1 MKIPMMKVRYVHSF
15 LNLIFSFVFAF
26 SHGSFA
32 SDIVE
37 FESTKPVAAKN
48 DPQLLVKFQVS
59 ENKDAV
65 ITAME
70 RENTSPEQIQKLLQ
84 DPSIRDAD
92 ILISTD
98 QESVAKAAVTATSS
112 PKDQR
117 LLRIIPIGKLASAKQ
132 KIASG
137 FNSYYRNAKATL
149 TGDRIGLTV
158 LAITVGMDS
167 FIWIHSTSF
176 DIHQKSAMVMM
187 NLVMAATFGLDRDLW
202 GKLNSPL
209 KNRLI
214 RIFDK
219 IMPHEKLHNS
229 RILAGQYLSNFTLGM
244 GVQLTRTGL
253 LSLDHINEVVNDSSF
268 YFTAAKIAGL
278 ITLTTFAWS
287 ELLAAVNA
295 EKNPVAKLMLKR
307 LAETRGILMAH
318 LASIS
323 MVLQPH
329 IYGSTPIYSFVIHGT
344 LGIIALAN
352 AHRIVN
358 WLETNSAVN
367 KIYRKVQTFE
377 SFINS
382 TLNMKTPQ
390 GRFRCQALFSP

>member
-1 MKIPMMKVRYVHSF
+1 
-15 LNLIFSFVFAF
+15 
-26 SHGSFA
+26 
-32 SDIVE
+32 
-37 FESTKPVAAKN
+37 
-48 DPQLLVKFQVS
+48 
-59 ENKDAV
+59 
-65 ITAME
+65 
-70 RENTSPEQIQKLLQ
+70 
-84 DPSIRDAD
+84 
-92 ILISTD
+92 
-98 QESVAKAAVTATSS
+98 
-112 PKDQR
+112 
-117 LLRIIPIGKLASAKQ
+117 
-132 KIASG
+132 
-137 FNSYYRNAKATL
+137 
-149 TGDRIGLTV
+149 
-158 LAITVGMDS
+158 
-167 FIWIHSTSF
+167 
-176 DIHQKSAMVMM
+176 
-187 NLVMAATFGLDRDLW
+187 
-202 GKLNSPL
+202 
-209 KNRLI
+209 
-214 RIFDK
+214 
-219 IMPHEKLHNS
+219 
-229 RILAGQYLSNFTLGM
+229 
-244 GVQLTRTGL
+244 
-253 LSLDHINEVVNDSSF
+253 
-268 YFTAAKIAGL
+268 
-278 ITLTTFAWS
+278 LTTFAWS